1 MSSIYKT
8 YTREQVDNHL
18 SNFLTDRWSY
28 SRVATFAR
36 NEKAFEMQYLYY
48 EFARSSSTT
57 IAGQAYHKALELYF
71 RQLQSGEVCDVA
83 DMQLEAFNHINEIEA
98 DVWKISKTRPT
109 VQDCINH
116 AIDNANKGIN
126 HFLAEVDTYLSE
138 IDEIL
143 GVELRMNS
151 WITLNGVDIPLPCS
165 MVLDLVVR
173 TKEGKLVVIDHKL
186 RTSFTDEKDVK
197 FTMGKQAITYVKGY
211 EDHYNETVDEV
222 WVVENK
228 TSKNKD
234 ASPQLALH
242 RCTMDADTRRLYEA
256 MLYEPLSRMI
266 RAVADADYV
275 YLINDNDNFTDKA
288 EIYEFWA
295 KTMIAEVEDFNIPE
309 GKKDIIAKRQKKIR
323 DASLA
328 SITPKVVKNFKK
340 FTEQFIPY
348 DLTNKDM
355 TKQEKIEHV
364 LRSFGI
370 VSKVQ
375 HTFDGYSS
383 SSYLLELNAGTS
395 ISNVSKYRLDIANAL
410 NVSNVRIQKDL
421 FVYEGKS
428 YLAVESGK
436 KSNETLFWDKSKL
449 EGHRIPIGIDNFN
462 QTVIWDLD
470 NHSTPHMLICGA
482 TGSGKSVS
490 LKSTIEYALKAGIDE
505 IFIFDPKYEF
515 TSYNKNPRVKVVN
528 EIEDIESTMASL
540 VQEMENRVKNGTST
554 KTLVIFDEFADAVAN
569 SKKGKELDII
579 EEVQDGFYAP
589 KKMKGMFGDYMAD
602 PVPKMK
608 MKVTGRKNSLEENL
622 RILLQKGRSSGFRII
637 AATQRAST
645 KVITGDAKVNF
656 PVQICFRV
664 PKDIDSMVVI
674 DEAGAEALNGRG
686 DGLIKSPE
694 YLGVVRFQAFYKE

>member
-8 YTREQVDNHL
+8 YSKEEVDNHL

-28 SRVATFAR
+28 SRVNTFAR

-71 RQLQSGEVCDVA
+71 RQLQYGEVCDVA
-83 DMQLEAFNHINEIEA
+83 DMQLEAFNHISEIEA

-116 AIDNANKGIN
+116 AIETANKGIN
-126 HFLAEVDTYLSE
+126 NFLAEVDTYLSGIE
-138 IDEIL
+138 EIL

-165 MVLDLVVR
+165 MVLDLIVR
-173 TKEGKLVVIDHKL
+173 TKENKLVIIDHKL

-222 WVVENK
+222 WIVENK

-295 KTMIAEVEDFNIPE
+295 KTMIAEVDDFNIPE
-309 GKKDIIAKRQKKIR
+309 NKKELVQKRLKKIR
-323 DASLA
+323 DASL
-328 SITPKVVKNFKK
+328 SNVTPTVVKNIKK

-375 HTFDGYSS
+375 HTFNGFSS
-383 SSYLLELNAGTS
+383 SSYLLELNAGVP
-395 ISNVSKYRLDIANAL
+395 ISKVNNHRLDIANAL
-410 NVSNVRIQKDL
+410 NVPNVRIQKDL
-421 FVYEGKS
+421 FVYDGKS
-428 YLAVESGK
+428 YLAIESGK
-436 KSNETLFWDKSKL
+436 RSNDTLFWDKSKL
-449 EGHRIPIGIDNFN
+449 EGHRIPIGIDNFE
-462 QTVIWDLD
+462 QTVVWDLD

-490 LKSTIEYALKAGIDE
+490 IKSTIDYAIAAGIKD
-505 IFIFDPKYEF
+505 IYIFDPKYEF
-515 TSYNKNPRVKVVN
+515 TAYASHKGVTVIN
-528 EIEDIESTMASL
+528 EIEDIESTMENL
-540 VQEMENRVKNGTST
+540 VADMEKRVKGGKN
-554 KTLVIFDEFADAVAN
+554 KRTLVVFDEFADAVAN

-589 KKMKGMFGDYMAD
+589 KKMTGMFGDYMAD
-602 PVPKMK
+602 PIPKMK

-656 PVQICFRV
+656 PVQVCFRV
-664 PKDIDSMVVI
+664 PKDIDSIVVI
-674 DEAGAEALNGRG
+674 DEPGAEALNGRG